1 MNYCFSQP
9 LGSISPLAV
18 PNSELA
24 CLLRR
29 FVYEYHIHGHASQWS
44 SPNYVYSLSEQFIDI
59 KCQHDAKK
67 LLLDESDRIPYK
79 IIWLRTS
86 PNDQL
91 EKCLTSAF
99 DSLEIYEDRTVCL
112 NYLNSID
119 RSRLTVYMIVRSEDA
134 TFECKNVRAIYRTDS
149 YQNVNRLILQIRND
163 VRSDTTSPIRPIE
176 RSARRLSEKYAPF
189 VSLMTHL
196 DLHLALS
203 RNADN
208 RMETKNEM
216 LRSCRLMYRNNE
228 AELNRID
235 EFDKKYTHDPDSG
248 KGKAIFWYTRKY
260 KHLTTVYF

>member
-1 MNYCFSQP
+1 M
-9 LGSISPLAV
+9 
-18 PNSELA
+18 A

-29 FVYEYHIHGHASQWS
+29 IVYEYHIHGHASQWS

-59 KCQHDAKK
+59 KCLHDAKK

-99 DSLEIYEDRTVCL
+99 DSLEIYEDRTACL

-163 VRSDTTSPIRPIE
+163 IRSDTTSPIRPIE
-176 RSARRLSEKYAPF
+176 RSARLLSEKYAPF
-189 VSLMTHL
+189 ISLMSHL

-216 LRSCRLMYRNNE
+216 LRSCRLIYRNNE

-248 KGKAIFWYTRKY
+248 KGNAIFWYTRKY
-260 KHLTTVYF
+260 KRLTTVYF